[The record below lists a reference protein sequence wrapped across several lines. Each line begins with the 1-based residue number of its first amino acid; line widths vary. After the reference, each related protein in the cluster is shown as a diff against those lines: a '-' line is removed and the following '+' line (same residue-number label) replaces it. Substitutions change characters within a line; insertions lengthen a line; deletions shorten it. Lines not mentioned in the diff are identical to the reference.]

1 MGDVGGL
8 EEMRLAEVRGD
19 FRSCFF
25 FQAEDGIRDVAVT
38 GVQTC
43 ALPIST
49 EKSVYPRTQLCG
61 KNVRDCE
68 AKCEAWPDPAVVVC
82 ACVTKIDTV
91 KNTVKRIRIL
101 FIGILPVFDSR
112 QQLAGQKISVEFI
125 E

>member
-1 MGDVGGL
+1 MQ
-8 EEMRLAEVRGD
+8 RP
-19 FRSCFF
+19 RSGSLC
-25 FQAEDGIRDVAVT
+25 DGA
-38 GVQTC
+38 
-43 ALPIST
+43 T

-112 QQLAGQKISVEFI
+112 QQLAGRWRLVWNLLNEAAWTKSVRVKTADPVRVAKCE
-125 E
+125 